1 MYAIIPMPA
10 PQYAQGGYMQME
22 TGIEHRVEPPS
33 AKPPRWNI
41 KKPALEVLEKAFE
54 RDHFRMTAAHLGSS
68 QSCGHGPIVYASSG
82 SGAAPSFD
90 QPDCMSTR

>member
-1 MYAIIPMPA
+1 MNN
-10 PQYAQGGYMQME
+10 ME

-54 RDHFRMTAAHLGSS
+54 RDHFPSLWVRHRISEELGVSS
-68 QSCGHGPIVYASSG
+68 RQV
-82 SGAAPSFD
+82 APSPAPPSPAPAPSLD
-90 QPDCMSTR
+90 TLAQAPG